1 MFSTSDFDE
10 HVEEAR
16 AVNASIG
23 ELLPPLR
30 LANADD
36 IQKMREMDRD
46 PNGPFAAFT
55 PAPVLP
61 VEARTVPGPAGEI
74 SVRIAR
80 PDTVDAVYVDIHGG
94 AWIIGTA
101 EMKDSDNTRL
111 AGACNVATVS
121 IDYRLAPEH
130 PWPAG
135 ADDCEAVVSW
145 LLEHGPSE
153 FGTDRLLIGG
163 ESAGATL
170 SAITLLRAR
179 DRLDAIDHFVGANL
193 VFGAYDISR
202 TPSQRQRDDTVIID
216 AETIRHVLPLVHPGV
231 DIEDLRD
238 PGISAL
244 YADLR
249 GLPPA
254 LFTVGTED
262 PLLDD
267 SLFMAARWEMAGN
280 DDPNSPSTPSHRT
293 RSPCSRPPWRAPRTD
308 GSRTSSGGAS
318 RRRPLRPPSAVSA
331 RPPPRRR

>member
-1 MFSTSDFDE
+1 
-10 HVEEAR
+10 
-16 AVNASIG
+16 
-23 ELLPPLR
+23 
-30 LANADD
+30 
-36 IQKMREMDRD
+36 MDRD

-61 VEARTVPGPAGEI
+61 VEVRTVPGPAGDVP
-74 SVRIAR
+74 VRIAR

-111 AGACNVATVS
+111 ATVCNVATVS

-135 ADDCEAVVSW
+135 ADDCEAVVTW
-145 LLEHGPSE
+145 LLEHSASE

-170 SAITLLRAR
+170 SAITLLRVR
-179 DRLDAIDHFVGANL
+179 DRLDAIDRFLGANL

-202 TPSQRQRDDTVIID
+202 TPSQRRRDDTLIID
-216 AETIRHVLPLVHPGV
+216 AETIRHVLPWVHPGV
-231 DIEDLRD
+231 DAEGLRD

-280 DDPNSPSTPSHRT
+280 ETDLAVYPESPHG
-293 RSPCSRPPWRAPRTD
+293 SPCSRPPWHAPRTA
-308 GSRTSSGGAS
+308 GSRTSSVAAS
-318 RRRPLRPPSAVSA
+318 RTRVDRRHSLPRCAGSA